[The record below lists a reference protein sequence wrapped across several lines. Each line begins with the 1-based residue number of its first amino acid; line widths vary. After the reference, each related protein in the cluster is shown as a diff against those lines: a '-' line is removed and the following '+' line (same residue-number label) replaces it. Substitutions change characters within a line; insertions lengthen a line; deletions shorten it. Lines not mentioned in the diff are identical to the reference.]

1 MQAWHLKRR
10 ARSPRRKRPTER
22 RPGCWT
28 PSAQDW
34 FREEFD
40 LSERETEVALL
51 IAQGRSKAYIA
62 DALCL
67 SENTVRTHAKNVYAK
82 LDVHSKQE
90 LIDLLQNRE

>member
-1 MQAWHLKRR
+1 MQIVPFKHKTPFKAKCLSV
-10 ARSPRRKRPTER
+10 AQTYQLSP
-22 RPGCWT
+22 
-28 PSAQDW
+28 
-34 FREEFD
+34 
-40 LSERETEVALL
+40 RETEIALL